1 MNVFFLTLLFIT
13 AAPYADADT
22 IFNEKT
28 SFNTAKAVKLGRGGG
43 ISGWTNATIVTATR
57 AVDADKTCMAHC
69 AACNTKTGQ
78 CSKCEDGYWME
89 GGSCNLCSDFL
100 ENCAVCD
107 ASGSTCTKCFDGYK
121 LTGGS
126 CTGGSC
132 EDGYWWDDWELACF
146 ACPADCKTCSDDA
159 TCESCFDGYYH
170 DMDRCAPCSQNC
182 KQCNYNG
189 CTQCESGYELN
200 NGKCSQITC
209 EIANCSSCSEDG
221 KSCLKCKSGW
231 EWLARL
237 TDLPDDCYPIDNL
250 CMDWDSVSGKKC
262 ISCVSNYCPDSTT
275 GLCVASN
282 LNRQETTDLCTLQY
296 YCDGSSKCI
305 SCNDP
310 TNYVL
315 KEGNCVKKPEHCT
328 GTYTQQTDG
337 SYKCSQCETG
347 YTGAE
352 CDECVEGYTNN
363 GEGQCKQCPD
373 GCKTCERDA
382 DNVYQCTA
390 CQSGYVAVCHVKTET
405 SSCINNQTDIEEM
418 QNNSAG
424 SSDLQFGFCS

>member
-1 MNVFFLTLLFIT
+1 MNIFLLTLLFIT
-13 AAPYADADT
+13 AAPYAGADT
-22 IFNEKT
+22 IFNEKM

-43 ISGWTNATIVTATR
+43 TSGWTNATIVTATR

-121 LTGGS
+121 MTGGS

-170 DMDRCAPCSQNC
+170 DMDRCVPCSQNC

-200 NGKCSQITC
+200 NGKCSQ
-209 EIANCSSCSEDG
+209 ASCSIPNCL
-221 KSCLKCKSGW
+221 SCSGNTCLQCGANSELYNGACCAIGGTCKTW
-231 EWLARL
+231 ENSDECLCAE
-237 TDLPDDCYPIDNL
+237 CYPL
-250 CMDWDSVSGKKC
+250 YELTSEK
-262 ISCVSNYCPDSTT
+262 
-275 GLCVASN
+275 LCVECTKETPENCAEASI
-282 LNRQETTDLCTLQY
+282 
-296 YCDGSSKCI
+296 YCGKCYTCKDGYSL
-305 SCNDP
+305 
-310 TNYVL
+310 TA
-315 KEGNCVKKPEHCT
+315 EGQCVKTTMPEHCKTYDGTKCTQCDT
-328 GTYTQQTDG
+328 GYGLD
-337 SYKCSQCETG
+337 SNNKCEKYPDLGCETYQWTADG
-347 YTGAE
+347 FE
-352 CDECVEGYTNN
+352 CASCSGTQKLAYNICKDELRVCVEDY
-363 GEGQCKQCPD
+363 D
-373 GCKTCERDA
+373 D
-382 DNVYQCTA
+382 
-390 CQSGYVAVCHVKTET
+390 VCFTQEYK
-405 SSCINNQTDIEEM
+405 
-418 QNNSAG
+418 
-424 SSDLQFGFCS
+424 

>member
-1 MNVFFLTLLFIT
+1 MNVFLLTLLFIT
-13 AAPYADADT
+13 AAPYAGADT
-22 IFNEKT
+22 IFNEKM

-43 ISGWTNATIVTATR
+43 TSGWTNATIVTATR

-170 DMDRCAPCSQNC
+170 DMDRCVPCSQNC

-209 EIANCSSCSEDG
+209 EIANCNSCSKDG
-221 KSCLKCKSGW
+221 KSCLKCK
-231 EWLARL
+231 
-237 TDLPDDCYPIDNL
+237 
-250 CMDWDSVSGKKC
+250 
-262 ISCVSNYCPDSTT
+262 
-275 GLCVASN
+275 
-282 LNRQETTDLCTLQY
+282 
-296 YCDGSSKCI
+296 DGYEKNENGVC
-305 SCNDP
+305 
-310 TNYVL
+310 
-315 KEGNCVKKPEHCT
+315 KEVEKPEHCI

-337 SYKCSQCETG
+337 SYKCSLCETG
-347 YTGAE
+347 YTGAK
-352 CDECVEGYTNN
+352 CDSCASGYSDTRSVDSAYFKCLKCSASNLACETCVVREFKTPEGTEYQA
-363 GEGQCKQCPD
+363 QCDTCPD
-373 GCKTCERDA
+373 GYDLVCEQTVQMCKVSDSYEIGT
-382 DNVYQCTA
+382 VTYKGA
-390 CQSGYVAVCHVKTET
+390 CK
-405 SSCINNQTDIEEM
+405 D
-418 QNNSAG
+418 
-424 SSDLQFGFCS
+424 